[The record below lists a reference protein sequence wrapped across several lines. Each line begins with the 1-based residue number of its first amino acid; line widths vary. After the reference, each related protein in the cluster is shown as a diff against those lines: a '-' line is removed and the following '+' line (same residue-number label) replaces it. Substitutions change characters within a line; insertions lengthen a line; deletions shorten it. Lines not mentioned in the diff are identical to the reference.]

1 MNILFDF
8 EHSVSTTPLLID
20 VCLTGNNGVL
30 FKDTINLNKP
40 NTCLSI
46 LFNIT
51 KIEPQKLKLS
61 FLTNDH
67 NIIDHPLIITNILLD
82 DFYSLDKILYS
93 GHPTFDNN
101 FLTYAKQ
108 NQIVL
113 EENICDT
120 NQLNFT
126 GELAYYFEWP
136 FYKNIFT
143 NFRSLRIHPT
153 KLQ

>member
-40 NTCLSI
+40 NTHLSI
-46 LFNIT
+46 LFDIT

-61 FLTNDH
+61 FLTNNH

-93 GHPTFDNN
+93 GHSKFNDN
-101 FLTYAKQ
+101 FLKYAKQ
-108 NQIVL
+108 NQIML

-120 NQLNFT
+120 NQIDFT
-126 GELAYYFEWP
+126 GELIYYFEWP

-143 NFRSLRIHPT
+143 NFRSPRIHPT
-153 KLQ
+153 KTQ